1 MYRKVSI
8 CINLYIFVYIFI
20 LLLKQIK
27 LQINIIGCSVGEYF
41 FKMYIIKL
49 KGQNMKKRKTF
60 YSKEINEER
69 LQKFENDALL
79 NLTIAEIFQIAINA
93 AGDITATNSD
103 ISCHAD
109 CGLYSDVDKIILKY
123 LAESI
128 ESDCKQILEILEK
141 PYRKKK

>member
-1 MYRKVSI
+1 
-8 CINLYIFVYIFI
+8 
-20 LLLKQIK
+20 
-27 LQINIIGCSVGEYF
+27 
-41 FKMYIIKL
+41 
-49 KGQNMKKRKTF
+49 MKKRKTF

-93 AGDITATNSD
+93 ANDLTASNPDIQ
-103 ISCHAD
+103 CHAD
-109 CGLYSDVDKIILKY
+109 CGLYSDVDKNILKY